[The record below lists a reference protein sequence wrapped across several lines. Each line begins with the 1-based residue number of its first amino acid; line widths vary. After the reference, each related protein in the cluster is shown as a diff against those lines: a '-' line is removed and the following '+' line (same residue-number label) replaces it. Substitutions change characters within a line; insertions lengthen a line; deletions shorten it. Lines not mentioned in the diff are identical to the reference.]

1 MNSFSLDAFDAKLKS
16 ALSLNSSLKSS
27 DAKASRD
34 PTIFEMVDIFF
45 LICQNNLAGPE
56 SESLFKTEADEEGLE
71 AEDYILEEASTVLT
85 EYKIVAYTDEK
96 KSEVH
101 KYIIMMSRAF
111 DLKNGFTGPSEFP
124 IDNYFDFLISVDFE

>member
-16 ALSLNSSLKSS
+16 AHSLNSSLLSS

-34 PTIFEMVDIFF
+34 PTIFDCIDIFF
-45 LICQNNLAGPE
+45 LVCQNNLAGPE
-56 SESLFKTEADEEGLE
+56 SKTLFKTERDEEGLE
-71 AEDYILEEASTVLT
+71 ADDYILEEAETVLT

-96 KSEVH
+96 KSEIH

-111 DLKNGFTGPSEFP
+111 DLKNGFTGPDEFP
-124 IDNYFDFLISVDFE
+124 IDNYFDFLISDDFK